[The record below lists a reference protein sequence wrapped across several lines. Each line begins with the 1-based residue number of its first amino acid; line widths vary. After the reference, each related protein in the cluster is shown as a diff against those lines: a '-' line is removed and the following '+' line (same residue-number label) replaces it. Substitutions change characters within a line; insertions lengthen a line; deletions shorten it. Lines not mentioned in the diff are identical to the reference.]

1 MLSSSE
7 KSALRDMCSIAAK
20 VDIPIMLVGAGARV
34 LVFDRRYN
42 VQGRSTTDW
51 DWGIKVRNWQEF
63 EALVT
68 AMVEGSLPIFKKTQT
83 LHRFEHL
90 ETQTLLD
97 LVPFGPL
104 ADPNQWVEWPNER
117 RMNVLGYEEALVLAE
132 ELVLAENWMIKVASV
147 PALVV
152 LKLIAWKDRGG
163 KKDLEDVALMLQN
176 YFEDDLYERLKGPLI
191 KGDIDFEDMGAF
203 ELGQEIQNRF
213 SREVTIAVDRILE
226 EIIET
231 ADRLIPQLIPR
242 MEDQWDER
250 FEQILKRFEVLR
262 QGVLR

>member
-20 VDIPIMLVGAGARV
+20 VDIPLMLVGAGARV

-51 DWGIKVRNWQEF
+51 DWGIKVANWQEF
-63 EALVT
+63 EALVAT
-68 AMVEGSLPIFKKTQT
+68 MVQGAPPFFRRTQT
-83 LHRFEHL
+83 LHRFEHI
-90 ETQTLLD
+90 ETQTILD
-97 LVPFGPL
+97 LVPFGSIAGP
-104 ADPNQWVEWPNER
+104 AQSVEWPNER
-117 RMNVLGYEEALVLAE
+117 SMNVLGYEEALVQAE
-132 ELVLAENWMIKVASV
+132 EVVLEENWMIKVANV

-163 KKDLEDVALMLQN
+163 KKDLDDVTLMLQN
-176 YFEDDLYERLKGPLI
+176 YFEDDMYERLKDPLI
-191 KGDIDFEDMGAF
+191 NGIIDFEGMGAF
-203 ELGQEIQNRF
+203 ELGQEIQNKF
-213 SREVTIAVDRILE
+213 SREVAIAVDRILE

-242 MEDQWDER
+242 MEDRWDDQ